1 MYTSTAGAAR
11 RTSSRISTADADA
24 IRVPHGTDASPRML
38 SSCPL
43 TTASPW
49 PVDDAPSS
57 GLSSLLSPPPPALP
71 IVRVYIL
78 RVYQDGSGRRR
89 VYIYVPRRCGVL

>member
-1 MYTSTAGAAR
+1 
-11 RTSSRISTADADA
+11 
-24 IRVPHGTDASPRML
+24 ML

-71 IVRVYIL
+71 IVCVCIYYVYTKMDLPAAAACIYMCL
-78 RVYQDGSGRRR
+78 VVVVYSSLD
-89 VYIYVPRRCGVL
+89 II